1 MSLILTRERAASTG
15 ARFVYP
21 RPITFDEWLE
31 TGDHDHPT
39 ELVDGTIVEQ
49 PMVQLEHEKLNLW
62 LLHILALYVRRA
74 GIGTVLGT
82 HSPVQITDYGG
93 RLPDLFFVR
102 KKNEAFLTSKAT
114 LTAPDLVIE
123 LVSPNDRR
131 SDIAGETC
139 FDQNATETDY
149 RAIGVREI
157 VYIDQQKQTIRA
169 FRRTAM
175 GDEYAEETP
184 TNAPLILRSLNGI
197 ALQWDW
203 IFTEPR
209 PDEIDTV
216 LSLLQNV

>member
-1 MSLILTRERAASTG
+1 MSLTLTRERAASTG

-39 ELVDGTIVEQ
+39 ELVNGTIVEQ

-62 LLHILALYVRRA
+62 LLVVLVQYARRA
-74 GIGTVLGT
+74 GVGTVLGT
-82 HSPVQITDYGG
+82 RSPVQISNFGG

-102 KKNEAFLTSKAT
+102 KENERFLTSKAT

-131 SDIAGETC
+131 SDI
-139 FDQNATETDY
+139 NATETDY
-149 RAIGVREI
+149 RAIRVGEV
-157 VYIDQQKQTIRA
+157 VYINQQKKTIRVL
-169 FRRTAM
+169 RKS
-175 GDEYAEETP
+175 GDDYEEETP
-184 TNAPLILRSLNGI
+184 ANAPLVLRSLNGI
-197 ALQWDW
+197 ALEWDW

-216 LSLLQNV
+216 LSLLQRA